1 MLVIQVCSTYAISQS
16 CIIIIFLYGIHQKL
30 GGKLSGTSFFLS
42 VFFRWLTLFVGF
54 YLHGYKVVARLHT
67 NFFIKMHPK
76 VGSWPFFLIILLLGR
91 RATFSRTPPPRSFL
105 LRSHQWRL
113 VLRPRS
119 RSMGSWNDTFW
130 YVQPLPEAGRRRKHE
145 KIIIRGVTDS
155 VYPV

>member
-16 CIIIIFLYGIHQKL
+16 CIIIIFLYGIYQKL

-42 VFFRWLTLFVGF
+42 VFFKWLALFVGF

-91 RATFSRTPPPRSFL
+91 RATFSRNPPPQVISPQIP
-105 LRSHQWRL
+105 SMEIGP
-113 VLRPRS
+113 RPRS

-145 KIIIRGVTDS
+145 KIIIRGVTNS